1 MLKRAVIF
9 LCLLV
14 ALEVVPSMAVAQQR
28 GPSTAEERA
37 RAVEA
42 AHALQTDPLAAKSH
56 AEREWLV
63 KWLIEVPDISI
74 KMCPIFLGDL
84 GNSKSD
90 YPGVVIATMLASEA
104 AFVIEHP
111 EKSKDSESVYLT
123 GVEGA
128 LNAYE
133 SIHKNDSSF
142 HVKHLDDLLQQRAQ
156 GKLGDYVYTTA
167 KKCKN

>member
-1 MLKRAVIF
+1 MLKLAVIF

-14 ALEVVPSMAVAQQR
+14 LLQLVPKRTVAQQR

-37 RAVEA
+37 RAVETA
-42 AHALQTDPLAAKSH
+42 NALQTEPLAAKVH

-90 YPGVVIATMLASEA
+90 YPGAVIAAMLASEA

-111 EKSKDSESVYLT
+111 DKSKDSESVYLA

-128 LNAYE
+128 LNAYQA
-133 SIHKNDSSF
+133 IQKNDSSF
-142 HVKHLDDLLQQRAQ
+142 HVKHLDELLQQRAQ
-156 GKLGDYVYTTA
+156 GKLADYVRTTA